1 VVGGR
6 CAFSAK
12 NLNRARDPPRDMPI
26 PRPIKPATGGKTRK
40 EVGRCKEIAPSSVGE
55 GTCSA
60 FTGLVAGRDLLDDAS
75 AIVISLNDNGL
86 KSLEFRNQDSGTI
99 LIHHLR

>member
-26 PRPIKPATGGKTRK
+26 PSPINPATGGKTRK
-40 EVGRCKEIAPSSVGE
+40 EVGKCREIAPSSIGE
-55 GTCSA
+55 GTCS
-60 FTGLVAGRDLLDDAS
+60 GELVVWRLLLDDAS
-75 AIVISLNDNGL
+75 AIVMSLIDNGI
-86 KSLEFRNQDSGTI
+86 D
-99 LIHHLR
+99 

>member
-12 NLNRARDPPRDMPI
+12 NLSRARDPPRDMPI

-55 GTCSA
+55 GICSA
-60 FTGLVAGRDLLDDAS
+60 FTGLVVWSLLDDAS

-86 KSLEFRNQDSGTI
+86 KSWNPEIKIQERS
-99 LIHHLR
+99 